1 MWNIFIFI
9 FYLNTYNFFVSC
21 VTCHREANNRD
32 WAIDA
37 LFIRLLYALSLR
49 AYTWLHA
56 NIYIIYMDMY
66 IRTCDSVAAW
76 VSTALAG
83 FIWHLFKIICKK
95 LLSESEK
102 KTVYD
107 CNINFVLLWLC
118 NKVIEWECVHNCL
131 CYNASYCKHVLVKQL
146 KSNSK
151 LKQINTIRD

>member
-1 MWNIFIFI
+1 MSLVIERRTIVI
-9 FYLNTYNFFVSC
+9 EQLMPY
-21 VTCHREANNRD
+21 
-32 WAIDA
+32 
-37 LFIRLLYALSLR
+37 LYACFTHFLYAR
-49 AYTWLHA
+49 THDFTQTYTY
-56 NIYIIYMDMY
+56 YILMYMY

-151 LKQINTIRD
+151 LKQINTIWD